1 MDPPNLRT
9 QPAANGPQCA
19 SCTWMKVL
27 DAKYTCGKYGNRNVR
42 GNNLCNDYGSTYE
55 GKGRE
60 ILEKYRAKKRLGGY
74 QS

>member
-1 MDPPNLRT
+1 MDPPNFRT

-27 DAKYTCGKYGNRNVR
+27 DAKYTCSKYGNRSVG
-42 GNNLCNDYGSTYE
+42 GNDLCDDYDSVDE
-55 GKGRE
+55 RKGRE
-60 ILEKYRAKKRLGGY
+60 ILEKYRVKKGFGGY